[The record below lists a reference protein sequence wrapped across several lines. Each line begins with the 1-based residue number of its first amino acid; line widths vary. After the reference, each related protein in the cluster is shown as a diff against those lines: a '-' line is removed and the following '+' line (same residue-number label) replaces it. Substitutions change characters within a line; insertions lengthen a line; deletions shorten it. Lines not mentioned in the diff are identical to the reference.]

1 MATQRL
7 QVKKANSE
15 SPQIVTLV
23 VDDSGSMSADSKCAQ
38 ATEALRQMVM
48 EIQGN
53 NMGAGGYRYLVNI
66 AKFGDEVTPIAECA
80 APNTID
86 LNSLQFTADSGGT
99 EMAPA
104 LEWAA
109 AVTDRSLTKLRALPK
124 FREEAAP
131 NPIVVFFSDGENT
144 GPDVTS
150 PAQKLR
156 SLKLVGGNVDVV
168 ACGIGMT
175 QEAFENVMKVIAS
188 KEELAVNIDPSELG
202 NFIAEVRKTVVQG
215 LPAGNIVD
223 QFDTNP

>member
-7 QVKKANSE
+7 TTKKANSE

-23 VDDSGSMSADSKCAQ
+23 VDDSGSMSADSKCTQ
-38 ATEALRQMVM
+38 ATEALKQLVM
-48 EIQGN
+48 EIQGG

-66 AKFGDEVTPIAECA
+66 AKFGDELTPLAECA

-86 LNSLQFTADSGGT
+86 IDTLNFTGDSGGT

-109 AVTDRSLTKLRALPK
+109 AVTDRSLKQLRSLPK
-124 FREEAAP
+124 FKEEAAP

-144 GPDVTS
+144 GPDVAA
-150 PAQKLR
+150 PAQKLK
-156 SLKLVGGNVDVV
+156 SLKMFGSGIDVV

-188 KEELAVNIDPSELG
+188 TEDLAVNIEPSELG

-215 LPAGNIVD
+215 GSAQDLVQ
-223 QFDTNP
+223 QFDNP

>member
-7 QVKKANSE
+7 TTKKANSE

-23 VDDSGSMSADSKCAQ
+23 VDDSGSMSADSKCTQ
-38 ATEALRQMVM
+38 ATEALKQLVM
-48 EIQGN
+48 EIQGG

-66 AKFGDEVTPIAECA
+66 AKFGDEVTPLAECA

-86 LNSLQFTADSGGT
+86 IDTLNFTGDSGGT

-109 AVTDRSLTKLRALPK
+109 AVTDRSLKQLRALPK
-124 FREEAAP
+124 FKEEAAP

-144 GPDVTS
+144 GPDVIA
-150 PAQKLR
+150 PAQQVKN
-156 SLKLVGGNVDVV
+156 LKMVNGSIDVV

-175 QEAFENVMKVIAS
+175 QEAFDNVMKVIAS

-202 NFIAEVRKTVVQG
+202 NFIAEVRKTVVKGGSAQD
-215 LPAGNIVD
+215 LVQ
-223 QFDTNP
+223 QFDNP